1 MIRILISGILLS
13 AFTSLAVGQIENV
26 CTISSR
32 THPSNL
38 SEGKKEKL
46 KSTELARIAVIP
58 NNEGP
63 VHSRTVKI
71 PNTPLYAYV
80 QILFDDNMDFFDG
93 LAPALNVEIVLSS
106 RRNATERS
114 TITSTFAQLA
124 IDNYFKGDVWLHG
137 KWHGETVAVSVL
149 CVGPKPTNE

>member
-1 MIRILISGILLS
+1 MRILIIGILLL
-13 AFTSLAVGQIENV
+13 AFTSFADGQSENV
-26 CTISSR
+26 CTISSM
-32 THPSNL
+32 TYPSNL
-38 SEGKKEKL
+38 SKEKEEKL
-46 KSTELARIAVIP
+46 KSTELGRLAVIP

-106 RRNATERS
+106 RRNPTERS

-124 IDNYFKGDVWLHG
+124 IDKYFKGDVSLRG
-137 KWHGETVAVSVL
+137 KWRSETVAVSVM
-149 CVGPKPTNE
+149 CVGPKPKNE